1 MHTRVDIRKND
12 TVIIIKGEV
21 NKPVQA
27 GHSSQP
33 GRFKNDGRRVLAVF
47 PADGKVLVEGA
58 KLAKKNVRPNAQ
70 KRIKGGIS
78 EQESRIAI
86 SNVMVVCPSCQK
98 PTRIGH
104 ERKGDKS
111 VRICKRCDA
120 PLDK

>member
-12 TVIIIKGEV
+12 TVKIIT
-21 NKPVQA
+21 
-27 GHSSQP
+27 
-33 GRFKNDGRRVLAVF
+33 GRDKNLKDGRRVLAVF
-47 PADGKVLVEGA
+47 PGDGKLLVEGV
-58 KLAKKNVRPNAQ
+58 KTVKKHVRPNPQ

-86 SNVMVVCPSCQK
+86 SNVMVVCPGCNK

-104 ERKGDKS
+104 EMKGDKS
-111 VRICKRCDA
+111 IRVCKRCDA